1 MKRASRTTNKSRSK
15 AQEHLRETRKEAQA
29 QLLPSQLQGYL
40 TIQTLQPKLLRKNSV
55 LSTMIAMV
63 LLTQITILSSNLSRD
78 SPMNWIMEQFTRVSG
93 PKRALD
99 MARVSRSG
107 RTAASMRATGRMT
120 WPTAEAVLSIPMEMS
135 TKENGLMIRLMDA
148 VPMFTW
154 TELNIL
160 ASGEKT
166 SSTVSVLRH
175 GLTVPSMKATTS
187 MVKSME
193 LVPLS
198 GLTARCTSEN
208 FIITTFM
215 EKECTLGQTVASMKE
230 SGAIT
235 KCTAKERSPGLMAE
249 SMSANM

>member
-1 MKRASRTTNKSRSK
+1 
-15 AQEHLRETRKEAQA
+15 
-29 QLLPSQLQGYL
+29 
-40 TIQTLQPKLLRKNSV
+40 
-55 LSTMIAMV
+55 
-63 LLTQITILSSNLSRD
+63 
-78 SPMNWIMEQFTRVSG
+78 
-93 PKRALD
+93 

-120 WPTAEAVLSIPMEMS
+120 WPTAEAVLFIPMEMS

-154 TELNIL
+154 TVLNIL

-166 SSTVSVLRH
+166 SSMGSVLRH
-175 GLTVPSMKATTS
+175 GLTVPSMRATTS

-249 SMSANM
+249 SMSENM

>member
-1 MKRASRTTNKSRSK
+1 
-15 AQEHLRETRKEAQA
+15 
-29 QLLPSQLQGYL
+29 
-40 TIQTLQPKLLRKNSV
+40 
-55 LSTMIAMV
+55 
-63 LLTQITILSSNLSRD
+63 
-78 SPMNWIMEQFTRVSG
+78 
-93 PKRALD
+93 
-99 MARVSRSG
+99 
-107 RTAASMRATGRMT
+107 
-120 WPTAEAVLSIPMEMS
+120 
-135 TKENGLMIRLMDA
+135 MIRLMDA

-208 FIITTFM
+208 FIITIFM
-215 EKECTLGQTVASMKE
+215 EKECTPGQTVASMRE

-235 KCTAKERSPGLMAE
+235 KCTAKELSPGLTAE
-249 SMSANM
+249 SMSENMLMTRSRVMESSFGLMVAATKVIGKEANSTARECM